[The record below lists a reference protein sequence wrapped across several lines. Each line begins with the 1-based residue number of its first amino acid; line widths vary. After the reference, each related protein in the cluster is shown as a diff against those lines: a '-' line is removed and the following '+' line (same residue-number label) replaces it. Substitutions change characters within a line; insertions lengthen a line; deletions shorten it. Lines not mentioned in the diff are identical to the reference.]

1 VRGSFTRGEDTDYLK
16 VDLKILFYNHT
27 GHISG
32 AERVLLMTLV
42 AARSQQSGSGRT
54 KWNDGRLL
62 ETIKE
67 LGVRTVG
74 MDPLAAR
81 FTWRPD
87 RLIRYFVSFARV
99 ICLTRAVVIKE
110 MPDLIHANSIRAGL
124 VMAAGDCGA
133 SYADC
138 LACA

>member
-1 VRGSFTRGEDTDYLK
+1 VRGSFTRGGDTDYLK

-42 AARSQQSGSGRT
+42 GLDRSNLDLVVLSGT
-54 KWNDGRLL
+54 DGRLL

-124 VMAAGDCGA
+124 VMAVTTVG
-133 SYADC
+133 
-138 LACA
+138 LRMPIV

>member
-1 VRGSFTRGEDTDYLK
+1 MRDSFTRGGDTDYLK
-16 VDLKILFYNHT
+16 ADLKILFYNHT

-42 AARSQQSGSGRT
+42 GLDRSNLDLVVLSGT
-54 KWNDGRLL
+54 DGRLL

-124 VMAAGDCGA
+124 VMAVTTVG
-133 SYADC
+133 
-138 LACA
+138 LRMPIV